1 MISLFFSV
9 HSNARGRGFW
19 KLNTS
24 FLKETEYV
32 SQIKSTIQKTKEE
45 YANDDPVDPSLLWE
59 MVKLKVRES
68 SINFGIKKK
77 KKMASEQNE
86 IEQSVAILEKR
97 ISDASVD
104 DSQKQNLWVQLETE
118 KQELERIVEYQTKG
132 AVLRSKSRWYNEGEK
147 NTKYF
152 LNLEK
157 RHCKQATI
165 AQLKIDVNA
174 FALTDKEIL
183 SQCETFYKDLYS
195 TKTAKE
201 YITAFTFAPHLN
213 EKVLNK
219 EERLLCEGLINEKEG
234 LEALKNMTS
243 DKTPGTDGLQY
254 EFYKVF
260 WRDVSQILISALNYS
275 YAAGKLS
282 VSQRRGVIK
291 LIPKKIRILI
301 W

>member
-1 MISLFFSV
+1 M
-9 HSNARGRGFW
+9 
-19 KLNTS
+19 
-24 FLKETEYV
+24 
-32 SQIKSTIQKTKEE
+32 
-45 YANDDPVDPSLLWE
+45 
-59 MVKLKVRES
+59 
-68 SINFGIKKK
+68 
-77 KKMASEQNE
+77 
-86 IEQSVAILEKR
+86 
-97 ISDASVD
+97 
-104 DSQKQNLWVQLETE
+104 QLETK
-118 KQELERIVEYQTKG
+118 KQELERIVEYQIKG
-132 AVLRSKSRWYNEGEK
+132 AILRSKSRWYNEGEK

-165 AQLKIDVNA
+165 AQLKIDDNA

-201 YITAFTFAPHLN
+201 YITAFTFAPLHN

-219 EERLLCEGLINEKEG
+219 EERLLCEGLINEKECR
-234 LEALKNMTS
+234 EALKNMTS
-243 DKTPGTDGLQY
+243 EKTPGTDGLPC

-275 YAAGKLS
+275 YDAGKLS

-291 LIPKKIRILI
+291 LIPKKDTDPNLILKFGDHSRS
-301 W
+301 